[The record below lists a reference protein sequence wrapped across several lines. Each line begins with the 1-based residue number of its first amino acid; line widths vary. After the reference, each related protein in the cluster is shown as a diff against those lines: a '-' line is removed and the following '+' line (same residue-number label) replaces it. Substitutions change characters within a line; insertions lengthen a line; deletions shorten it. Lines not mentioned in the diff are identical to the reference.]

1 VSFQPLS
8 IDEIRA
14 AADGLAGQINV
25 TPVVPWHGNELQ
37 RLLGSGT
44 RVSVKL
50 EQLQRSGTFKA
61 RGALTAMLS
70 ADDGA
75 LGAGVTAF
83 SAGNHA
89 VATAYAAACL
99 SAQAH
104 VVMQQS
110 ANWLRVAKA
119 RAYGAKIE
127 MAVDGA
133 AAKRRA
139 LELVEQE
146 GRFFVHPFESRDTV
160 RGTAT
165 LGLEWIEQDES
176 LDAVIVS
183 VGGGGLIAGV
193 ASAFRL
199 LSPHTRIFGVEPEGA
214 DVMQRSLA
222 SGSPQSMPTVATIAD
237 SLGPPA
243 AEPLTFE
250 FCRQYVHEFVRVSDQ
265 QIREA
270 MALVFY
276 DLNQAVEPAGA
287 AATAALLGP
296 LRERL
301 RGQRVGVL
309 ICGSIIDADTFA
321 EHIRRSG
328 KTIPFEE

>member
-1 VSFQPLS
+1 MSLQPLS
-8 IDEIRA
+8 LDEIRA

-37 RLLGSGT
+37 RLLGAGT
-44 RVSVKL
+44 EVSVKL

-70 ADDGA
+70 AGEEA
-75 LGAGVTAF
+75 LRAGVTAF

-99 SAQAH
+99 GTQAH

-133 AAKRRA
+133 AARRRA
-139 LELVEQE
+139 EELVAQD
-146 GRFFVHPFESRDTV
+146 GRFFVHPFENRDTV

-165 LGLEWIEQDES
+165 LGLEWIEQTAP

-183 VGGGGLIAGV
+183 VGGGGLISGV

-199 LSPHTRIFGVEPEGA
+199 LSPNTQIIGVEPEGA

-222 SGSPQSMPTVATIAD
+222 AGTPQNMPTVTTIAD

-250 FCRQYVHEFVRVSDQ
+250 FCREYVHEFVRVSDA
-265 QIREA
+265 QIRDA
-270 MALVFY
+270 MALIFY

-287 AATAALLGP
+287 AATAALIGP

-301 RGQRVGVL
+301 RGQRIGVL
-309 ICGSIIDADTFA
+309 ICGSIIDADSFSK
-321 EHIRRSG
+321 HIRDSG
-328 KTIPFEE
+328 KTIPFDG

>member
-1 VSFQPLS
+1 MSLPSLS
-8 IDEIRA
+8 LDEIRSA
-14 AADGLAGQINV
+14 AERLHGRINV
-25 TPVVPWHGNELQ
+25 TPVVPWQGRELQ
-37 RLLGSGT
+37 SLLGPET

-61 RGALTAMLS
+61 RGALTAMMSAGTDALS
-70 ADDGA
+70 
-75 LGAGVTAF
+75 AGVTAF

-99 SAQAH
+99 GTHAH

-119 RAYGAKIE
+119 RAYGAEIE
-127 MAVDGA
+127 TAVDGA
-133 AAKRRA
+133 AARRRA
-139 LELVEQE
+139 EELVAQE
-146 GRFFVHPFESRDTV
+146 GRFFVHPFENRDTV

-165 LGLEWIEQDES
+165 LGLEWIEQDDP

-183 VGGGGLIAGV
+183 VGGGGLISGI

-199 LSPHTRIFGVEPEGA
+199 LSPDTRIIGVEPEGA
-214 DVMQRSLA
+214 DVLQRSLEA
-222 SGSPQSMPTVATIAD
+222 GTPQTMPTVTTIAD

-243 AEPLTFE
+243 A
-250 FCRQYVHEFVRVSDQ
+250 YVHEFVRVSDQ

-270 MALVFY
+270 MALLFY

-287 AATAALLGP
+287 AATAALMGP

-309 ICGSIIDADTFA
+309 ICGSIIDAESFA
-321 EHIRRSG
+321 EHIRNSG
-328 KTIPFEE
+328 KSIPFDK